1 MVVEKVQRRC
11 RSNFYGL
18 FKCEHCGSISYGQG
32 YSDGYY
38 YHNVLP
44 FCKCPSC
51 GLQSIKGD
59 ENISYGGFELV
70 EKKELPEGYKM
81 PEGYFAEEP
90 EEEGWK
96 ECEQNDG
103 KPWLYWRLVSYS
115 SENNQQLSERA
126 TADFL
131 SIKIKY
137 LMINDKTIAFY
148 IMLWYTVSVEKGE
161 ILWQ

>member
-59 ENISYGGFELV
+59 EKISYGGFELV

-81 PEGYFAEEP
+81 PEGYFAGEP

-103 KPWLYWRLVSYS
+103 KTWLY
-115 SENNQQLSERA
+115 
-126 TADFL
+126 
-131 SIKIKY
+131 
-137 LMINDKTIAFY
+137 
-148 IMLWYTVSVEKGE
+148 
-161 ILWQ
+161 